1 MIGKRGLRI
10 SRSKTESLRMNTED
24 TAAVKMDGVGIPD
37 VSQFKYLGSTID
49 REGGCEADVQK
60 RIGNAWAKWR
70 SLKGVMCDKRMPNR
84 LKGKV
89 YRTCIRPVMLYG
101 SEAWP
106 IRKVEERKLGTTE
119 MRMLRWS
126 TGKTMLDRV
135 PNEKTR
141 KLLQVRPIDEK
152 VRERRMRWF
161 GHVERRDE
169 QYAGKLADQ
178 IKPDGKRRRGRP
190 QQRWDDNVKAD
201 LKFLGLTREDA
212 QDRAKWRKLTCM
224 ADPRSTSPSR

>member
-1 MIGKRGLRI
+1 
-10 SRSKTESLRMNTED
+10 
-24 TAAVKMDGVGIPD
+24 
-37 VSQFKYLGSTID
+37 
-49 REGGCEADVQK
+49 
-60 RIGNAWAKWR
+60 
-70 SLKGVMCDKRMPNR
+70 
-84 LKGKV
+84 
-89 YRTCIRPVMLYG
+89 
-101 SEAWP
+101 
-106 IRKVEERKLGTTE
+106 
-119 MRMLRWS
+119 
-126 TGKTMLDRV
+126 MLDRV
-135 PNEKTR
+135 PNKKTR

-212 QDRAKWRKLTCM
+212 QDRAKWRKLTRM
-224 ADPRSTSPSR
+224 ADPR